1 MRGKKLKFPTPGSVK
16 PENPAVLCTADRVLG
31 LYNQNSGD
39 SAQRIAKKVRVW
51 FAAEAEQRGWAG
63 VHFLPEIQSSHG
75 AGCVLW
81 PPPQQINITINI
93 TNQVLV
99 LNAQSE

>member
-1 MRGKKLKFPTPGSVK
+1 MPGKKLKFPIPSSVK
-16 PENPAVLCTADRVLG
+16 PDNPAVLCTADRVLG
-31 LYNQNSGD
+31 LYNENSGD
-39 SAQRIAKKVRVW
+39 SAQRIAKKVRTW
-51 FAAEAEQRGWAG
+51 FAAEAARRGWAG

-81 PPPQQINITINI
+81 LPPQRINISVQI